1 MRILDKLDNLG
12 TLSFDTVV
20 VYICHDIFNFI
31 QIGFGQAV

>member
-1 MRILDKLDNLG
+1 MRILDLLRMY
-12 TLSFDTVV
+12 FDTVV